1 MTSFM
6 NTALFIKRAEEY
18 QTKEF
23 IINAFETNKIGKVKD
38 VTLIKKQNDFGK
50 SYNGVI
56 VIFERWN
63 MNNLVEK
70 LLNEMASSPD
80 GTTKFYFN
88 EHRFWHINIHKQK
101 MVECEETMLVDPS
114 LSDKEKIA
122 KLEELVKSMSA
133 QIHYMQTRQEKAEQQ
148 LMMAEHK
155 HTEQHLLNMEL
166 HTQLQEKQW
175 EQEWF
180 ESDVKLE
187 NDELIEE
194 NQTLKYRLGLLGMDL
209 AQKDN
214 EIKSIRESH
223 EKEKCVYEQELRDRD
238 CVIDYLTCR
247 LTKNNK

>member
-18 QTKEF
+18 QSKEF
-23 IINAFETNKIGKVKD
+23 ITNAFESNKIGKVKEI
-38 VTLIKKQNDFGK
+38 TLIKKQNDFGK
-50 SYNGVI
+50 GYNGVI
-56 VIFERWN
+56 VVFERWN

-70 LLNEMASSPD
+70 LLNEMAASPD

-101 MVECEETMLVDPS
+101 MVECEETTVVDPS
-114 LSDKEKIA
+114 LPDKEKIS
-122 KLEELVKSMSA
+122 KLEEMVKSLSA
-133 QIHYMQTRQEKAEQQ
+133 QIHYMQTRQEKSEQQ
-148 LMMAEHK
+148 LMLEEHK

-175 EQEWF
+175 EQEWK

-187 NDELIEE
+187 NDLLIEQ
-194 NQTLKYRLGLLGMDL
+194 NQTLRYRLGLIAMDL
-209 AQKDN
+209 SQRDN
-214 EIKSIRESH
+214 EIKSIKEIY
-223 EKEKCVYEQELRDRD
+223 EKEKQTYEQELRDRD
-238 CVIDYLTCR
+238 CVIDYLTSR